1 MCYNSTPLP
10 CGNYGNPRVPCRCTP
25 KEIARYLSRISG
37 PLLDRIDIRLE
48 VTALSVQEITEAPKE
63 ESSDTIRARV
73 QAARER

>member
-1 MCYNSTPLP
+1 M
-10 CGNYGNPRVPCRCTP
+10 PCRCTP

-73 QAARER
+73 QAVRER